1 MTTKKVYLVGEAI
14 VRFRVA
20 ITGTEAEISQLKDD
34 KSLWATHVN
43 KEHIDEIKEIKSM
56 SMSKI
61 IDSD

>member
-20 ITGTEAEISQLKDD
+20 ITGTGAEIGQLKDD
-34 KSLWATHVN
+34 ESLWDMHVN
-43 KEHIDEIKEIKSM
+43 KEDIYEIKEISSV

>member
-1 MTTKKVYLVGEAI
+1 MMTKKVYLVGEAI

-20 ITGTEAEISQLKDD
+20 ITGSEAEISQLKDD
-34 KSLWATHVN
+34 KSLWGMHVN
-43 KEHIDEIKEIKSM
+43 KEHIDEIKEISSM